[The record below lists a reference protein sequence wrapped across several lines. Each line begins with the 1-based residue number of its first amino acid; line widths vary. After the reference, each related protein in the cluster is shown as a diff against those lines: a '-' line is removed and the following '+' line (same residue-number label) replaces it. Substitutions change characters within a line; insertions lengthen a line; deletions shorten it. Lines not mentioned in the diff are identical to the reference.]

1 MTLSVHAD
9 QEKNTI
15 ERRGKEMSTLIPPH
29 GGKGLTVCL
38 LEGAELAAEKEKAK
52 GLKQVPISP
61 RVKGDLIMIGIG
73 GFSPLTGFMT
83 KADWKGV
90 CDDFLLSD
98 GTFWPVPVTLDV
110 SKEDADAVEVGQEIA
125 LFDPEGQEI
134 MATMKVT
141 EKYAMTEAEKRY
153 ECEKIFMG
161 EGTKTTEE
169 FWKVAEEDHPGVQ
182 MVMKQKGYN
191 LAGPVKVLSEGEY
204 PTRYAG
210 IYMRPAES
218 RKIFEERGWSEI
230 AALQLRN
237 PMHRSHEY
245 LCKIAVEVCDGVFIH
260 SLVGN
265 LKPGD
270 IPAKVRVKCIDAL
283 VKNYFVEKFVLQ
295 GGYPLD
301 MRYAGPREALLHAT
315 FRQNYGC
322 SRMIIGRD
330 HAGVGDFYG
339 MFEAQTIFDKIPK
352 PAEPGKALLC
362 TPLKIDWTFYCHKC
376 DGMASLRTCPHGKED
391 RVLLS
396 GTMLRKLLSEG
407 GEIPDHFG
415 RDEVLEI
422 LREYYQGLTEKV
434 EIKLHGAATGQ

>member
-1 MTLSVHAD
+1 
-9 QEKNTI
+9 
-15 ERRGKEMSTLIPPH
+15 
-29 GGKGLTVCL
+29 L
-38 LEGAELAAEKEKAK
+38 LEGAALDEERKKAE
-52 GLKQVPISP
+52 GLKKVAISP

-90 CDDFLLSD
+90 CENFLLSD

-110 SKEDADAVEVGQEIA
+110 SKEDADAISEGDEVA
-125 LFDPEGQEI
+125 LYDAEGDEI
-134 MATMKVT
+134 MGTMKIT
-141 EKYAMTEAEKRY
+141 EKYQLSEDDKKW
-153 ECEKIFMG
+153 ECEKVFMG
-161 EGTKTTEE
+161 EGTPTSEE
-169 FWKVAEEDHPGVQ
+169 FWKIAKDDHPGVQ
-182 MVMKQKGYN
+182 MVMNQKEFN

-204 PTRYAG
+204 PTKYAG
-210 IYMRPAES
+210 IYHRPEES
-218 RKIFEERGWSEI
+218 RKIFDEKGWSEV

-245 LCKIAVEVCDGVFIH
+245 LCKIAVEVCDGVYIH

-270 IPAKVRVKCIDAL
+270 IPAEVRVKCIDAL
-283 VKNYFVEKFVLQ
+283 VKNYFVDQNVVQ

-301 MRYAGPREALLHAT
+301 MRYAGPREGLLHAT

-339 MFEAQTIFDKIPK
+339 MFEAQTIFDKIPA
-352 PAEPGKALLC
+352 PEEAGKALIC
-362 TPLKIDWTFYCHKC
+362 QPLKIDWTFYCHKC

-396 GTMLRKLLSEG
+396 GTMLRKMLSEG
-407 GEIPDHFG
+407 EELPDHFG
-415 RDEVLEI
+415 RDEVIAI
-422 LREYYQGLTEKV
+422 LREYYEGLTEKV
-434 EIKLHGAATGQ
+434 EIKLHGAATGDDNNKK